1 MSSGPVIKLAMTFVF
16 GNCSS
21 MILINTVIGMQRIIP
36 GTPQRNPQNMSITK
50 MVITLIENDLPIKMG
65 SKMPPIMSCTSV
77 IVSIKNNK
85 IPVGSNSIKA
95 NMDKHNTE
103 IIEPI
108 I

>member
-1 MSSGPVIKLAMTFVF
+1 MGSGPLIKLAIILVF
-16 GNCSS
+16 GNCSRS
-21 MILINTVIGMQRIIP
+21 ILINTVTGIQTIIP

-65 SKMPPIMSCTSV
+65 SKIPPIMSCTSV